1 MATIPYSHRLLFEK
15 QVFEKKV
22 DERAKIIKNPFDG
35 ILLEKEPQSVAR
47 NDFESGTQMH
57 GDEKGKRQPKFAS
70 RQKCGGRLEREYH
83 RLANAL
89 IKANYLQDKEG
100 ARVVLCNINARPER
114 AIGKAQNVCRNRDS
128 W

>member
-22 DERAKIIKNPFDG
+22 DERAKIIKDLFDG

-57 GDEKGKRQPKFAS
+57 GDEKGKRQPKFQVGKSVVADWN
-70 RQKCGGRLEREYH
+70 
-83 RLANAL
+83 ANIL
-89 IKANYLQDKEG
+89 T
-100 ARVVLCNINARPER
+100 C
-114 AIGKAQNVCRNRDS
+114 
-128 W
+128 